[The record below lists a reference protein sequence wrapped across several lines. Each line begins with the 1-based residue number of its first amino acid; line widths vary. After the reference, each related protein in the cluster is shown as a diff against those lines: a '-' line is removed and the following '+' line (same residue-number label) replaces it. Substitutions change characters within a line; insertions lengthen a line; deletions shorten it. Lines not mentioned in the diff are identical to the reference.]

1 MQRAA
6 AAACLF
12 GGDRYVRLIRSGQV
26 LAFVAGIGAIGL
38 SSSVFAAE
46 AGASAAGHPQWKMIE
61 TYCMDCH
68 NTEDWAGSVA
78 FDAMSVDTIPQEGK
92 VWETAIKKLKGGLM
106 PPPGRDQPSKEA
118 TTQLISFLET
128 TLDKAQ
134 AKPFAGYIPL
144 RRLNRREYANA
155 VQDLIGLKID
165 PETYL
170 PTDAVVDGF
179 DTDAASLR
187 VTPAFL
193 DQSVTAARALA
204 LYAVGDAKSVPLE
217 TTYGPVPNM
226 ILSLAARPADGSGNQ
241 QKYRDG
247 MPFGTRG
254 GMSVEHVF
262 PADGE
267 YILSI
272 GDMALA
278 RTVPNME
285 FENTVI
291 ALLDGKEFW
300 RTVVGG
306 EDDHK
311 GIDQR
316 LDDAV
321 ASINGRL
328 KEIRFNATA
337 GQHTVAVTFLRR
349 SYAEHDDRSASP
361 GHSDDSRGFN
371 PLEGGN
377 QRVPAVHAMFIK
389 GPVKITGMSD
399 SESRRKI
406 FICKPASAAEE
417 PACARTIVEN
427 LARKAFRRPVTNDDI
442 APLMGFYERSR
453 KNGTTFDVGIRESL
467 SAILAS
473 PHFLYRAEAAVE
485 EGSRELTD
493 LELASRLAFF
503 IWSSLPDDELL
514 NLAAKNQLS
523 KPDVLKAQV
532 RRMIQDERGISLTRD
547 FAFQWLNVAK
557 LDAIVPAR
565 NQFGHAAGVY
575 DIRPAFRKEL
585 ELFIDSIL
593 RSDRSVVDLLTADHT
608 FINEQVAQVYGLTDI
623 RGNGFRR
630 VKLTD
635 PKRFGLLGKGAV
647 LTITANP
654 NRTAPVLRGAYILE
668 RLLGTPPAQPPPN
681 VEQLP
686 ANVGGR
692 PATVRERTEIHR
704 QNPACASCHAV
715 MDPLGFALENFDTVG
730 QFHAVDP
737 QSRQPID
744 TAAVMPDGTK
754 LDGPEDLQKALAAR
768 GDQLAQVITEKLMI
782 YAVGRH
788 LDFRDMPTV
797 RRIVRATRASDFR
810 FEDIVLG
817 VVNSDAFRRREAAP
831 LPASTSA
838 QAANIIS
845 TNVSSA
851 P

>member
-1 MQRAA
+1 MRLNRTGHVLAWVAGLGAAGLYSSVAA
-6 AAACLF
+6 AAAAPA
-12 GGDRYVRLIRSGQV
+12 DAHS
-26 LAFVAGIGAIGL
+26 
-38 SSSVFAAE
+38 
-46 AGASAAGHPQWKMIE
+46 QWKTIE
-61 TYCMDCH
+61 TYCLDCH
-68 NTEDWAGSVA
+68 NTEDWAGGVA
-78 FDAMSVDTIPQEGK
+78 FDAMSADTIPEEGK

-106 PPPGRDQPSKEA
+106 PPPGNKQPGKEA
-118 TTQLISFLET
+118 TAQLINFLEG

-134 AKPFAGYIPL
+134 STPYAGHIPL

-155 VQDLIGLKID
+155 VYDLIGLKID
-165 PETYL
+165 PATYL
-170 PTDAVVDGF
+170 PTDQVVDGF

-193 DQSVTAARALA
+193 DQSVSAARTLA
-204 LYAVGDAKSVPLE
+204 LFAVGDAKSVPLE
-217 TTYGPVPNM
+217 TTYGPVASM
-226 ILSLAARPADGSGNQ
+226 ILSLAARPAEGSGNQ
-241 QKYRDG
+241 QKYKDG

-254 GMSVEHVF
+254 GMSVEHIF

-306 EDDHK
+306 EDDHR

-328 KEIRFNATA
+328 KDIRFYATA

-361 GHSDDSRGFN
+361 GHSDDGRGYN

-377 QRVPAVHAMFIK
+377 QRVPAVHAIYIK
-389 GPVKITGMSD
+389 GPTKNTGMSD
-399 SESRRKI
+399 SESRKKI
-406 FICKPASAAEE
+406 FICKPATPAEE
-417 PACARTIVEN
+417 PACARSIVEN
-427 LARKAFRRPVTNDDI
+427 LARKAFRRPVAEEDI
-442 APLMGFYERSR
+442 KPLMSFYERSR
-453 KNGTTFDVGIRESL
+453 KAGTTFDVGIRESL

-473 PHFLYRAEAAVE
+473 PHFLYRAEAMVE

-503 IWSSLPDDELL
+503 LWSSLPDDELL
-514 NLAAKNQLS
+514 KLAANNQLS

-532 RRMIQDERGISLTRD
+532 RRMIRDDRGASLTRD

-565 NQFGHAAGVY
+565 AQFGHASGVY
-575 DIRPAFRKEL
+575 DVRAAFKKEL
-585 ELFIDSIL
+585 ELFVDSIL

-608 FINEQVAQVYGLTDI
+608 YINEQVAQVYGLTDV

-630 VKLTD
+630 VTLTD
-635 PKRFGLLGKGAV
+635 PKRFGLLGKGAI

-654 NRTAPVLRGAYILE
+654 NRTAPVLRGAWILE
-668 RLLGTPPAQPPPN
+668 RILGTPPAVPPPN

-692 PATVRERTEIHR
+692 PATVRERTEVHR
-704 QNPACASCHAV
+704 KNPACASCHAV

-730 QFHAVDP
+730 QYHAVDP

-744 TAAVMPDGTK
+744 SAAVMPDGTQLK
-754 LDGPEDLQKALAAR
+754 GPEDLQKALASR
-768 GDQLAQVITEKLMI
+768 GDQLAQVITEKLMT

-788 LDFRDMPTV
+788 VEYRDMPAV
-797 RRIVRATRASDFR
+797 RRIVRAAAANNYR

-831 LPASTSA
+831 LPASTRA

-845 TNVSSA
+845 DNVSSA